1 MIKRCESLLCC
12 FYENELQH
20 YCMFEMQSRN
30 NRSRLIDYSPP
41 PLWRVLE
48 DVLSYVAANWRA
60 SRDVLHAGGHKKEE
74 TERLVKQRLPSV
86 STGRPQLLRTNIRHA
101 VAAYGLMVTVQSEV
115 RRSAV
120 RNAARKTARVISA
133 ALCAPPNDRPTGPLA
148 HPPSLPPS
156 QPFRGMSS
164 ECRGKYIPQLPPILT
179 LRLPPKNL

>member
-1 MIKRCESLLCC
+1 
-12 FYENELQH
+12 
-20 YCMFEMQSRN
+20 MQSRN
-30 NRSRLIDYSPP
+30 GWSRLIDAYSAP

-60 SRDVLHAGGHKKEE
+60 SRDVLHARGHEKEK

-86 STGRPQLLRTNIRHA
+86 SAGRPQLLRTNIRHA

-133 ALCAPPNDRPTGPLA
+133 ALCAPPNDRPAGPRCR
-148 HPPSLPPS
+148 PSPSLPPS
-156 QPFRGMSS
+156 QPFRGMARGMPP
-164 ECRGKYIPQLPPILT
+164 ECRGKNIPQLPPM
-179 LRLPPKNL
+179 